1 MTTVSLD
8 ARRTNAGLAT
18 LLLLAGAL
26 SACTNSSSKVS
37 DTTVVREAPT
47 SVVREAPS
55 SVVREALTS
64 EAATTAPT
72 TITDNPFVIDAN
84 TPLTFSVPIQ
94 LGTGFFAGW
103 ANGTTAIIASETAD
117 SQLGCE
123 GFPEVVLEAKTIA
136 VEERYRITPTDPLR
150 NGAILQRNSQA
161 VQIDA
166 CEGFVTDIS
175 KITQDTKGIITEV
188 QRVDV
193 KDTDLGVLESA
204 PSFTLSLDGT
214 SLFTTWTEEGS
225 NTAARIDLTTGA
237 VTQILK
243 DIDGGRQIEDAT
255 DGRIALSDGTTV
267 RIVGADGT
275 VQQSYDA
282 SSFDVSDDGTRIAL
296 IKDDQVWVTDV
307 GEAVGKPAKVIQAKG
322 GTVYLCPDNYTV
334 AVVTSDFGDT
344 EQPPTGWI
352 VLVRGEGAQTAFGPD
367 YILSAGW
374 TLSGGLLGFDTGKG
388 ETKNVLALPVN

>member
-1 MTTVSLD
+1 
-8 ARRTNAGLAT
+8 
-18 LLLLAGAL
+18 
-26 SACTNSSSKVS
+26 
-37 DTTVVREAPT
+37 
-47 SVVREAPS
+47 
-55 SVVREALTS
+55 
-64 EAATTAPT
+64 
-72 TITDNPFVIDAN
+72 
-84 TPLTFSVPIQ
+84 
-94 LGTGFFAGW
+94 
-103 ANGTTAIIASETAD
+103 
-117 SQLGCE
+117 LGCE

-136 VEERYRITPTDPLR
+136 VEERYRITPDDPLR
-150 NGAILQRNSQA
+150 NGAILLRNGQS

-166 CEGFVTDIS
+166 CEGFITDIS
-175 KITQDTKGIITEV
+175 KITQDTKGIITEA
-188 QRVDV
+188 QRVEV
-193 KDTDLGVLESA
+193 KDTELGVLESA
-204 PSFTLSLDGT
+204 PSFTLSLDGA
-214 SLFTTWTEEGS
+214 SLLTTWTEEGS

-267 RIVGADGT
+267 RIVGADGA
-275 VQQSYDA
+275 VQHSYDA

-307 GEAVGKPAKVIQAKG
+307 GAPVGKPAKVIQAKG
-322 GTVYLCPDNYTV
+322 GAVYLSPDNYTV

-374 TLSGGLLGFDTGKG
+374 TLSGGLLGFDTGNG